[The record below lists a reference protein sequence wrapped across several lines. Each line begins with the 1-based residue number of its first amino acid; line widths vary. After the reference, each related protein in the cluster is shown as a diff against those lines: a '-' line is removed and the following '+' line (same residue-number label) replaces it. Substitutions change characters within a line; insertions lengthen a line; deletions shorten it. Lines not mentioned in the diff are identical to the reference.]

1 MRQLA
6 SWRTWTAI
14 GLSVLLVVLVITA
27 LGRGS
32 DDQNAGGELQPS
44 VRRVE
49 TVASVMEIRAG
60 DVFSINDGVTF
71 GSATLTLDDGRVV
84 FLGPDTPGE
93 ISCADLTTPAACV
106 LLADMLGQGVVWY
119 ALVTA
124 DDTTSRV
131 LQLPTLVDMVD
142 GGDTGVLENG
152 WHVPLANGVERTC
165 AGEPRSPTLRAFIES
180 YSSTGIRTM
189 LDLDRDEVVEVVC
202 AE

>member
-6 SWRTWTAI
+6 SWRTWIAI
-14 GLSVLLVVLVITA
+14 GISLLLVTFGLAA

-32 DDQNAGGELQPS
+32 DAPDSAVDLQPS
-44 VRRVE
+44 IRRIE
-49 TVASVMEIRAG
+49 TVASVMEVRSGAA
-60 DVFSINDGVTF
+60 FSINDGVTF

-93 ISCADLTTPAACV
+93 ITCADLTTPAACV

-119 ALVTA
+119 ALVAA

-152 WHVPLANGVERTC
+152 WYVPLTNGVERTC
-165 AGEPRSPTLRAFIES
+165 AGQQRSPTLRAFIES
-180 YSSTGIRTM
+180 YSSTGIRTV
-189 LDLDRDEVVEVVC
+189 LDLDRDEIVEVVC
-202 AE
+202 VE

>member
-6 SWRTWTAI
+6 SWRTWIAI
-14 GLSVLLVVLVITA
+14 GISLLLVTFGLAA

-32 DDQNAGGELQPS
+32 DAPDSAVDLQPS
-44 VRRVE
+44 IRRIE
-49 TVASVMEIRAG
+49 TVASVMEVRSGAA
-60 DVFSINDGVTF
+60 FSINDGVTF

-93 ISCADLTTPAACV
+93 ITCADLTTPAACV

-119 ALVTA
+119 ALVAA

-152 WHVPLANGVERTC
+152 WYVPLTNGVERTC
-165 AGEPRSPTLRAFIES
+165 VGQQRSPTLRAFIES
-180 YSSTGIRTM
+180 YSSTGIRTV
-189 LDLDRDEVVEVVC
+189 LDLDRDEIVEVVC
-202 AE
+202 VE